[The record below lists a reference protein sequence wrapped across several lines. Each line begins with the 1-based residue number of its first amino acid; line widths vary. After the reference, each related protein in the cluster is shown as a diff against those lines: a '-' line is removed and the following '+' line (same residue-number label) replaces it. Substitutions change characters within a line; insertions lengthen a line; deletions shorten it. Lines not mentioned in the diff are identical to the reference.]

1 MEMRYLWQHPLQLDN
16 TKLIDFLGEELTTS
30 LEVAIEETLKGLGC
44 LDGASELPGPDSQNS
59 KSSASRMATA
69 SSERV

>member
-44 LDGASELPGPDSQNS
+44 LDGASELPPDSQNS